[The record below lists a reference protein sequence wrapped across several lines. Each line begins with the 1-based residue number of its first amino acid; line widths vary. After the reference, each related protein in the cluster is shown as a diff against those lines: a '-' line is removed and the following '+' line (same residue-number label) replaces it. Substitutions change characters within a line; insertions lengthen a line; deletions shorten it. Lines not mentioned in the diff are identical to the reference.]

1 MTSKIPLIKWGDHTG
16 YILPDSVL
24 RELAD
29 IAERD
34 GIEAATK
41 WLNEFLGV
49 EETQH
54 EQA

>member
-1 MTSKIPLIKWGDHTG
+1 MPAKIPLVNTGDHTG
-16 YILPDSVL
+16 YILPDSVF

-41 WLNEFLGV
+41 WLNEFLGL

-54 EQA
+54 D